1 MVLSPSPFHTY
12 TDSDEFRFEYGETQF
27 LHDRQVQIKLNLDIK
42 KSIHQT
48 KTILDEV
55 DDDIMVNTVA
65 VEELEDFIQKW
76 AEKLIEEEETS
87 KEEEGEKEEVNKE
100 DADKE
105 VNKEDADKEVKDNTE
120 LPTEVE
126 VKEEGNGTGRDD
138 NRAVLLLSYFLLH

>member
-1 MVLSPSPFHTY
+1 MIWTTLTKSVLLSPSPFHTY
-12 TDSDEFRFEYGETQF
+12 TDSDEFRFEYGEAQF

-87 KEEEGEKEEVNKE
+87 KEEEE
-100 DADKE
+100 E

-120 LPTEVE
+120 LQTEVE

>member
-1 MVLSPSPFHTY
+1 
-12 TDSDEFRFEYGETQF
+12 
-27 LHDRQVQIKLNLDIK
+27 
-42 KSIHQT
+42 
-48 KTILDEV
+48 
-55 DDDIMVNTVA
+55 MVNTVE

-105 VNKEDADKEVKDNTE
+105 VKDNTE
-120 LPTEVE
+120 LQTEVE
-126 VKEEGNGTGRDD
+126 VKEEEKGTGRGD

>member
-1 MVLSPSPFHTY
+1 
-12 TDSDEFRFEYGETQF
+12 
-27 LHDRQVQIKLNLDIK
+27 
-42 KSIHQT
+42 
-48 KTILDEV
+48 
-55 DDDIMVNTVA
+55 MVNTVA

-87 KEEEGEKEEVNKE
+87 KEEEE
-100 DADKE
+100 E

-120 LPTEVE
+120 LQTEVE

>member
-1 MVLSPSPFHTY
+1 
-12 TDSDEFRFEYGETQF
+12 
-27 LHDRQVQIKLNLDIK
+27 
-42 KSIHQT
+42 
-48 KTILDEV
+48 
-55 DDDIMVNTVA
+55 MVNTVA

-87 KEEEGEKEEVNKE
+87 KEEKGEKEEVNKE

-120 LPTEVE
+120 LQTEVE
-126 VKEEGNGTGRDD
+126 VKEEGNSTGRDD